1 MKIYSGFRSS
11 LTHVARRGR
20 SQQRWR
26 RKLKKIRD
34 WDRARNRFGRQ
45 PTFCYRVNL
54 YILCTHKAQIGY
66 GLLGKEHITSV
77 VLINRWLVW
86 TNNGI
91 NRTRKHYSALKL
103 NGLLVHGTSW
113 MNHKGI
119 MPTKRSLT
127 DKCVLYAFS
136 DMTFQKRQT
145 HRENTRDCPVKVEG
159 GDWLQR
165 GMRELLEAHENV
177 LKWLLGLGWWHG
189 KGQKNIAEKF
199 ILSVGYS
206 SVVLRNRKSHLPRLW
221 FEQMVQISFLC
232 SLEDQLGVGKH
243 KTAEGWE
250 YPTSWALVLKYLQ
263 KILN

>member
-1 MKIYSGFRSS
+1 MKIYSGFRSF

-91 NRTRKHYSALKL
+91 NHTRKHYSALKL

-145 HRENTRDCPVKVEG
+145 HRENIRGCPVKVEG

-177 LKWLLGLGWWHG
+177 LQIKEKMAIGSWVMAW
-189 KGQKNIAEKF
+189 KGTKEHCRKIHFERRVQFCCLEKQ
-199 ILSVGYS
+199 S
-206 SVVLRNRKSHLPRLW
+206 ST
-221 FEQMVQISFLC
+221 Q
-232 SLEDQLGVGKH
+232 
-243 KTAEGWE
+243 
-250 YPTSWALVLKYLQ
+250 ALVWAIGANFISVFFGRSIRSWQTQDCKGLRIPYELSSAS
-263 KILN
+263 